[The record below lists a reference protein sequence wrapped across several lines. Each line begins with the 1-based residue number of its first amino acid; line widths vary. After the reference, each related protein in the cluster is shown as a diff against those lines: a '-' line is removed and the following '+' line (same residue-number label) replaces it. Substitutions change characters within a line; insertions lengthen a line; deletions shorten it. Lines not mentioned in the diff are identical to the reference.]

1 FSNAVAMWVK
11 SSISMPR
18 ANTYKQSY
26 IIVFDRYELK
36 EVKKFANY
44 LTKDFPTMR
53 NFLLSVF

>member
-1 FSNAVAMWVK
+1 MWVK

-44 LTKDFPTMR
+44 LAKDFPTVR
-53 NFLLSVF
+53 NFLPSVF